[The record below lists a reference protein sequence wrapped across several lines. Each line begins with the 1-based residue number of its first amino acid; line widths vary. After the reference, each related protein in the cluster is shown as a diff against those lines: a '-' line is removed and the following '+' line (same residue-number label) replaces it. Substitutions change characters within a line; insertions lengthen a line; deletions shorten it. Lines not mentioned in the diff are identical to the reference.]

1 MLKMNRRDLLKL
13 LPGLGAITMI
23 SNNRLFTLP
32 KSKEIHFIGLGNAG
46 SQALEHI
53 FYKGIVG
60 KFTSVNDI
68 SSSIPTINF
77 IKFVAPP
84 DNWISNGDKL
94 VRISNM
100 NNEIIISDELKKLF
114 KNNERF
120 ILLAGLSG
128 FTGTKLTAALNGYLE
143 KHNKNFISIC
153 SLPFDFESNPRK
165 LNAQC
170 VVTNLKST
178 PNFHFFKLQSIREQ
192 YGNMKTNDAFLLGN
206 EFFYKI
212 YLSQAG

>member
-1 MLKMNRRDLLKL
+1 MNRRDLLKL

-23 SNNRLFTLP
+23 SNTRLFALP
-32 KSKEIHFIGLGNAG
+32 KSNQIHFIGLGNAG

-53 FYKGIVG
+53 YYKGIVG

-68 SSSIPTINF
+68 SSSIPAINF

-84 DNWISNGDKL
+84 DKLISNDEK
-94 VRISNM
+94 VIRISNM
-100 NNEIIISDELKKLF
+100 KDEIVITDELKQVF
-114 KNNERF
+114 QSNERF

-128 FTGTKLTAALNGYLE
+128 FTGTKLTCALNEYL
-143 KHNKNFISIC
+143 KKQNKDFISIC

-165 LNAQC
+165 LNAQS
-170 VVTNLKST
+170 VVNKLKST
-178 PNFHFFKLQSIREQ
+178 SNFHFFRLQSIREQ
-192 YGNMKTNDAFLLGN
+192 YGNMKMNDALLLGN
-206 EFFYKI
+206 EFVYKI